1 MVQPA
6 QITVDTDVI
15 RDRPLHFNFDTLRG
29 GLTHVNR
36 LGFLKVVTRG
46 VLDRHNG
53 IALQTFV
60 GRIEVGSVQ
69 TERAIKQIG
78 LHADLDVFV
87 LFRIVRRARSRGAAG
102 LREASRHKACRKT
115 GIAHDVISELVVRH
129 HSEGRLGPRLR
140 VLLDV
145 TKGRFRQWVSK
156 GPLSLV
162 QRDEVTDRIGSSTQV
177 LADEVLFIMGIAK
190 ATGQG
195 QTISHLERPIGIS
208 GPRAAILRGVLNF
221 KGVAVE
227 IRTSQ
232 RQEEPEACKH
242 IELEIIRVG
251 RSARDKV
258 EGAVVLTGHTQLQ
271 LSRVSGRI
279 SARVIQ

>member
-1 MVQPA
+1 M
-6 QITVDTDVI
+6 
-15 RDRPLHFNFDTLRG
+15 
-29 GLTHVNR
+29 
-36 LGFLKVVTRG
+36 
-46 VLDRHNG
+46 
-53 IALQTFV
+53 
-60 GRIEVGSVQ
+60 
-69 TERAIKQIG
+69 
-78 LHADLDVFV
+78 
-87 LFRIVRRARSRGAAG
+87 
-102 LREASRHKACRKT
+102 
-115 GIAHDVISELVVRH
+115 
-129 HSEGRLGPRLR
+129 
-140 VLLDV
+140 
-145 TKGRFRQWVSK
+145 
-156 GPLSLV
+156 
-162 QRDEVTDRIGSSTQV
+162 
-177 LADEVLFIMGIAK
+177 ADEVLFIMGIAK
-190 ATGQG
+190 ATGQC

-251 RSARDKV
+251 RSARNKV